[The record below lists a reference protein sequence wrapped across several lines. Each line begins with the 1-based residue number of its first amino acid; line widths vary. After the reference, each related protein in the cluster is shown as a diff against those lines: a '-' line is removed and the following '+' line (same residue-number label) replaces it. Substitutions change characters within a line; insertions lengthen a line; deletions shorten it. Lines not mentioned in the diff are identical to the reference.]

1 MQLLARFTCV
11 RVYVWRGR
19 GRERG
24 RERGRNR
31 ERGIERE
38 KGFRVKGY
46 ILLHT
51 YSQNTHQT

>member
-19 GRERG
+19 ETERG
-24 RERGRNR
+24 RERERNR

-38 KGFRVKGY
+38 KGFRV
-46 ILLHT
+46 
-51 YSQNTHQT
+51 